1 MNNLLSGKNVKG
13 GGGTFC
19 STFPCRLFLI
29 KGGRASLQD
38 TPLQTCL
45 LSNGL
50 LEFRGKK
57 LMQTTTAQKNSRTFS
72 EPEKMERKDPKG

>member
-1 MNNLLSGKNVKG
+1 MLRGEGRRFALL
-13 GGGTFC
+13 
-19 STFPCRLFLI
+19 FPVGFFLI

-72 EPEKMERKDPKG
+72 EPEKKERKDPKG